1 VNVELDPRRIVSEG
15 YDRNDHARW
24 VGAEVVDVARVRY
37 LDAFAS
43 SLPEGSR
50 VLEVGCGSG
59 GPTTDALAARFAL
72 IGIDISAEQI
82 ARVRLEGPSATFV
95 HADVS
100 RFEAETGSFDGVAA
114 FYSLIHLPYGELP
127 GTLASISKWLRDG
140 GVFVAS
146 FGARANTGDVEPNW
160 LGAPMYWSGYEPADT
175 LRFVA
180 DAGLEVIECSLE
192 TNIEDGRD
200 VRFLWVLARKPQSSA
215 AL

>member
-1 VNVELDPRRIVSEG
+1 MNLDVDPRQIVADG
-15 YDRNDHARW
+15 YDRNEHARW
-24 VGAEVVDVARVRY
+24 VGADVVDTARVRY
-37 LDAFAS
+37 LEAFAW

-59 GPTTDALAARFAL
+59 GPTTDALAERFEL
-72 IGIDISAEQI
+72 TGIDISEQQI
-82 ARVRLEGPSATFV
+82 ARARLRTPRATFV

-100 RFEAETGSFDGVAA
+100 QYDAATASIDGVAA

-127 GTLASISKWLRDG
+127 GTLVSISRWLRPG

-160 LGAPMYWSGYEPADT
+160 LGTPMYWSGYEPADT
-175 LRFVA
+175 LQFVA
-180 DAGLEVIECSLE
+180 DAGLEVIEHSLE

-200 VRFLWVLARKPQSSA
+200 VRFLWVLSRKPAS
-215 AL
+215 